1 MFLVLIGH
9 VGHATDRTP
18 RGSLDYTGGSGFAG
32 AFAASWLLGSGAG
45 LVAQAGGDVDLGE
58 LERLGLDLEGVAR
71 LEGPSARFEIDQRAD
86 GTFAFGSELG
96 VAAEP
101 RFDLF
106 PVGYLQARHVHL
118 GTAPPGQQREWLK
131 FLRDKGFRG
140 RVSVDMF
147 EPFTRDDP
155 DACRRL
161 CERADLVFLN
171 QAEYQELFGG
181 IRRPRGPVIVKYG
194 AGGAELLG
202 PDPVPLV
209 MAPAMT
215 EVDPVGAG
223 EILAAVF
230 LSLRLRGLDR
240 AAALERA
247 VGVASVSVTEFG
259 VAGDGVRRELARLRD
274 ELEAIPRS

>member
-1 MFLVLIGH
+1 M
-9 VGHATDRTP
+9 
-18 RGSLDYTGGSGFAG
+18 
-32 AFAASWLLGSGAG
+32 
-45 LVAQAGGDVDLGE
+45 
-58 LERLGLDLEGVAR
+58 
-71 LEGPSARFEIDQRAD
+71 
-86 GTFAFGSELG
+86 
-96 VAAEP
+96 
-101 RFDLF
+101 
-106 PVGYLQARHVHL
+106 
-118 GTAPPGQQREWLK
+118 
-131 FLRDKGFRG
+131 
-140 RVSVDMF
+140 
-147 EPFTRDDP
+147 
-155 DACRRL
+155 
-161 CERADLVFLN
+161 
-171 QAEYQELFGG
+171 
-181 IRRPRGPVIVKYG
+181 IVKYG